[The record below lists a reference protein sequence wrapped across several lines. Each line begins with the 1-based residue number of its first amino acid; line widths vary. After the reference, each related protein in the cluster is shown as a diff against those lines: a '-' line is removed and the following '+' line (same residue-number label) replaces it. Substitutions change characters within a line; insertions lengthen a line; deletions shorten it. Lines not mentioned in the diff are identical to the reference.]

1 MAGLVA
7 TASTTIDAGR
17 DRVWRAVTDSAEL
30 KQYFFGSDVE
40 TDWTPGSSITW
51 SGEFDGKEYT
61 DKGEI
66 VAVDEPNRLEM
77 THFSPL
83 TGQPD
88 EPENYHALVFT
99 LQDKNGGTE
108 VTLTQDNNGDQA
120 EADRNASNWSMVLE
134 GLKKAVEGS

>member
-17 DRVWRAVTDSAEL
+17 DRVWRAVTDPAEL

-40 TDWTPGSSITW
+40 SDWTPGSAITW
-51 SGEFDGKEYT
+51 SGEYDGKDYT

-77 THFSPL
+77 THYSPL
-83 TGQPD
+83 TGKPD
-88 EPENYHALVFT
+88 VPESYHTLVYT
-99 LQDKNGGTE
+99 LDGDNRTTT
-108 VTLTQDNNGDQA
+108 VTMTQDNNADQA
-120 EADRNASNWSMVLE
+120 EVDQNAASWGQILE
-134 GLKKAVEGS
+134 AMKKHVEGS